1 MVDRYTKIVL
11 TIIAANLT
19 VVTLQ
24 GLNLIPQA
32 IAKDNGIQKVAVCQF
47 DRPDRCAEVRRGSV
61 WVKP

>member
-24 GLNLIPQA
+24 GLNLMPQA
-32 IAKDNGIQKVAVCQF
+32 IAKDNGIQKVAICQF
-47 DRPDRCAEVRRGSV
+47 DVPDRCAYIRNGSLWVR
-61 WVKP
+61 P